1 MTDNKQDWPEKY
13 DINKLVTRQESVDM
27 IIKGEK
33 VSERRNDRYA
43 DVGETLVLQGHT
55 FVVEDVFPQHLK
67 EMTDADAKDE
77 GFPHLEAYKEV
88 LTHIH
93 QAAVWDPEAVVWA
106 HYLKR
111 K

>member
-1 MTDNKQDWPEKY
+1 MTENKQDWPEKY
-13 DINKLVTRQESVDM
+13 DINKLVTRQESIDR

-43 DVGETLVLQGHT
+43 DIGEELVLQGHA
-55 FVVEDVFPQHLK
+55 FVVEDVFPQQLK
-67 EMTDADAKDE
+67 EMTDADAKAE
-77 GFPHLEAYKEV
+77 GFPDLGAYKEL

-93 QAAVWDPEAVVWA
+93 QAAVWDAEAVVWA